1 MIRNWQQD
9 MPSVQA
15 YWINRV
21 LYDVHHKQ
29 GHLQQY
35 RDDADAYM
43 KDIPL
48 PAEIKSLIRDNEVG
62 KMYLAGANPYLLR
75 AHCLGVKIPE
85 HAFLTSL
92 RAVAGEARRG

>member
-15 YWINRV
+15 YWINRI
-21 LYDVHHKQ
+21 LYDVHHKV
-29 GHLQQY
+29 GHLKCY
-35 RDDADAYM
+35 CESPDAYM

-48 PAEIKSLIRDNEVG
+48 PAHIKSLIRDNEVG

-85 HAFLTSL
+85 PTFLASL
-92 RAVAGEARRG
+92 RAVAGETRRG